1 MSSSRGGTPPRSP
14 PSPVE
19 RVIARSAPSIPS
31 TRAERVPYVNPTP
44 DGFGSATPRRASHGD
59 PTMDVPGPGEYAG
72 ISAGTMSKRSG
83 EGCGVKG
90 FGNGFTSGARR
101 ISTQRPDEYFRTP
114 GVGSYDVARSSVAPS
129 TPRRAGGGYRK
140 RAATSSFATAT
151 ATAPPRTGYA
161 RASAREKP
169 EPRTRPAPARERDR
183 TAAFKDRASRFGGGR
198 AAADAASTPGPD
210 AYDTAVSAFTP
221 RGVGGNDAAAAA
233 AAAAA
238 ATTTTTRARNLNRV
252 VAAALGADAD
262 ADAPTPGPGQYAP
275 KPGAIDVAD
284 PSGGRANRDRCYYPG
299 WGPLRPERASTSPT
313 PPTPGPGHYAPTTA
327 SRRAAFRSPFASE
340 TDRIARSDVDDVV
353 GPAYYSPAV
362 VPKRTEFHVTNIE
375 GAFVV

>member
-1 MSSSRGGTPPRSP
+1 
-14 PSPVE
+14 
-19 RVIARSAPSIPS
+19 
-31 TRAERVPYVNPTP
+31 
-44 DGFGSATPRRASHGD
+44 
-59 PTMDVPGPGEYAG
+59 MDVPGPGEYAG

-221 RGVGGNDAAAAA
+221 RGVGGNDA
-233 AAAAA
+233 
-238 ATTTTTRARNLNRV
+238 
-252 VAAALGADAD
+252 D

-275 KPGAIDVAD
+275 KPGAINVAD